1 MQFTRR
7 STPYQVLACG
17 ALLLLV
23 SFGIGV
29 IRWSAAAAQ
38 SVNAPRVTQA
48 AKSTKAKMRN
58 LVNAPQQTIVPLTSG
73 TAQTGTVNGPSQA
86 GVPVFSGTQYS
97 IQTTADTKLLQLSLS
112 GDQDVDLYVRYNSP
126 LVIQGGQ
133 LIFDYSSDSADS
145 QEAVS
150 ISPNILPPLQPGTYY
165 LGIVNYGA
173 SRANIT
179 VTATVYNGGGQIT
192 EELSTDDSSA
202 DDAFPGNGLL
212 YINRLTPLQ
221 YPSQLQKV
229 RIQLA
234 AFQGLP
240 NPTGAQIRL
249 LAFNLPSGAPVPA
262 ALPTS
267 LLVDRNVILPAI
279 SFLRFVDFDVTELPV
294 IRDGDWYIGYQAPN
308 PAAGVTIVLDQSSI
322 PQNRFLFSSSPT
334 SPFQLD
340 NGENAMIRA
349 VVVSGSSTPNVVAS
363 VSAASF
369 SADALAASSIVAAF
383 GTKLATGSASSTAQP
398 LPTTLAGTTVKVRDS
413 ASFER
418 LAPLFFVSPGQ
429 INYLVPAGTA
439 NGAATVTVTS
449 SDATIST
456 GTINIVS
463 VAPGL
468 LSANANGQGVAA
480 GVVLRVKADN
490 SQVIEPLVTFDAAQ
504 NRFVAV
510 PLDVSNA
517 AEQVFV
523 ILFGTGFRNVGAVT
537 NAVVK
542 LGGQDAEVNF
552 AGAQGGLDGLD
563 QLNVRVARAL
573 AGRGE
578 IEVAL
583 TAGGRNANVVKI
595 NVK

>member
-1 MQFTRR
+1 MQFPRR
-7 STPYQVLACG
+7 STLVFSAW
-17 ALLLLV
+17 LLLV
-23 SFGIGV
+23 SLGIGF
-29 IRWSAAAAQ
+29 IAHRWPVTAQ
-38 SVNAPRVTQA
+38 SVQPRRVAPALKTAKPKTQ
-48 AKSTKAKMRN
+48 R
-58 LVNAPQQTIVPLTSG
+58 LINAPQQTIVPLTSG
-73 TAQTGTVNGPSQA
+73 MAQTGTVNGPTQA

-97 IQTTADTKLLQLSLS
+97 IQTTADTKHLLLSLS

-126 LVIQGGQ
+126 LVIQSGQ
-133 LIFDYSSDSADS
+133 LLFDYSSDSADS

-150 ISPNILPPLQPGTYY
+150 ITPNVLPPLQPGTYY
-165 LGIVNYGA
+165 IGIVNYGT

-179 VTATVYNGGGQIT
+179 VTGTVYNGGAQIT

-221 YPSQLQKV
+221 YPSTLQKI
-229 RIQLA
+229 RIQLG

-249 LAFNLPSGAPVPA
+249 LAFNLPSAAPLPA

-267 LLVDRNVILPAI
+267 LLLDRNVTLPAI
-279 SFLRFVDFDVTELPV
+279 SILRFVDFDVTELPV
-294 IRDGDWYIGYQAPN
+294 IREGDWYIGYQAPN
-308 PAAGVTIVLDQSSI
+308 PAAGVTVVLDQSSV
-322 PQNRFLFSSSPT
+322 PQKRFLFSAGVNT
-334 SPFQLD
+334 PFQLD
-340 NGENAMIRA
+340 DGENAMIRA
-349 VVVSGSSTPNVVAS
+349 VVASGSAPNAVAS

-369 SADALAASSIVAAF
+369 SADALAANSIVAAF
-383 GTKLATGSASSTAQP
+383 GNKLATGSASSTTQP

-413 ASFER
+413 AGIER
-418 LAPLFFVSPGQ
+418 LAALFFVSPGQ
-429 INYLVPAGTA
+429 VNYLVPAGTA

-449 SDATIST
+449 GDATVST

-468 LSANANGQGVAA
+468 LSANSNGQGVAA

-490 SQVIEPLVTFDAAQ
+490 SQVTEALVTCDAAQ

-510 PLDVSNA
+510 PIDVSNA

-523 ILFGTGFRNVGAVT
+523 ILFGTGFSNVGAVT

-573 AGRGE
+573 SGRGE
-578 IEVAL
+578 LDVAL
-583 TAGGRNANVVKI
+583 TAAGRSANVVRV